1 MKKKK
6 NKWICPQHKFM
17 RNLIYMLVYPFAKLK
32 YHIKIKKQ
40 KNVEQCLILSNHQTA
55 FDQFFISFAFK
66 QHVYYVASEDLFSMG
81 WVSRF
86 IKWAVAPI
94 PIKKQTTDLKAV
106 KDCLRVAKEGGTIA
120 IFPEGNRTF
129 SGKTET
135 IKKSI
140 VKLIKALKLPIAF
153 FKIEGGYGVQP
164 RWSDVVRKGKMRGY
178 VSRVITPEEIA
189 TLTEEELLKTIE
201 DGLYVNEAVKDAEFK
216 HKKSAEYLE
225 RAAYVCPFCD
235 LSEFESHGDV
245 VECKKCGK
253 KFRYLPTKQLEGI
266 GFESPF
272 EFFADWYEYQE
283 NFVNKL
289 DVLQYCEKPMYCD
302 TAAFFEVIPYDKKV
316 KLSNQIRLSLF
327 GDRIEVKNGTENLVF
342 SFDEIGAVTVLGR
355 NKLNIYHGGKI
366 YQIKSGKRFNAL
378 KYVNIYHRYKNLK
391 AEDKELT
398 FLGL

>member
-6 NKWICPQHKFM
+6 NKWIRAQHKFM

-164 RWSDVVRKGKMRGY
+164 RWSDKTRKGKMTAQ
-178 VSRVITPEEIA
+178 VSKTIKPEEYLN
-189 TLTEEELLKTIE
+189 LTDDQLYDLVKTE
-201 DGLYVNEAVKDAEFK
+201 LYVNEANSNNEFK
-216 HKKSAEYLE
+216 SKHLAEYLE
-225 RAAYVCPFCD
+225 RLVYVCPKCGIA
-235 LSEFESHGDV
+235 EFESNKNIIT
-245 VECKKCGK
+245 CKKCGCTVE
-253 KFRYLPTKQLEGI
+253 YLQTTQLKGI
-266 GFESPF
+266 NNDFVFSYVN
-272 EFFADWYEYQE
+272 DWYDYQE
-283 NFVNKL
+283 QYVHNLDLSQFNDKPCFTDTVALSEVALYKNKTLINENTTLMCYSNRFVVNDKVLNFS
-289 DVLQYCEKPMYCD
+289 DI
-302 TAAFFEVIPYDKKV
+302 T
-316 KLSNQIRLSLF
+316 
-327 GDRIEVKNGTENLVF
+327 
-342 SFDEIGAVTVLGR
+342 VTSVLGR
-355 NKLNIYHGGKI
+355 NKLNIY
-366 YQIKSGKRFNAL
+366 YLDQVLQIKGETRFNAV
-378 KYVNIYHRYKNLK
+378 KYVNIFYHWKNLQQGNDVDGK
-391 AEDKELT
+391 

>member
-6 NKWICPQHKFM
+6 NKWIRAQHKFM
-17 RNLIYMLVYPFAKLK
+17 RNLIYMLVYPFTKLK

-164 RWSDVVRKGKMRGY
+164 RWSDKTRKGKMTAQ
-178 VSRVITPEEIA
+178 VSKTIKPEEYLN
-189 TLTEEELLKTIE
+189 LTDDQLYDLVKSE
-201 DGLYVNEAVKDAEFK
+201 LYVNEANSNNEFK
-216 HKKSAEYLE
+216 SKHLAEYLE
-225 RAAYVCPFCD
+225 RLVYVCPKCGIA
-235 LSEFESHGDV
+235 EFESNKNIIT
-245 VECKKCGK
+245 CKKCGCTVE
-253 KFRYLPTKQLEGI
+253 YLSTTQLKGI
-266 GFESPF
+266 NNDFVFSYVN
-272 EFFADWYEYQE
+272 DWYDYQE
-283 NFVNKL
+283 QYVHNLDLSQFNDKPCFTDTVALSEVALYKNKTLINENTTLMCYSDRFVVNDKVLNFS
-289 DVLQYCEKPMYCD
+289 DI
-302 TAAFFEVIPYDKKV
+302 T
-316 KLSNQIRLSLF
+316 
-327 GDRIEVKNGTENLVF
+327 
-342 SFDEIGAVTVLGR
+342 VTSVLGR
-355 NKLNIYHGGKI
+355 NKLNIY
-366 YQIKSGKRFNAL
+366 YLDQVLQIKGETRFNAV
-378 KYVNIYHRYKNLK
+378 KYVNIFYHWKNLQQGNDIDG
-391 AEDKELT
+391 E

>member
-6 NKWICPQHKFM
+6 NKWICAQHKFM

-164 RWSDVVRKGKMRGY
+164 RWSDKTRKGKMTAQ
-178 VSRVITPEEIA
+178 VSKTIKPEEYLN
-189 TLTEEELLKTIE
+189 LTDDQLYDLVKSE
-201 DGLYVNEAVKDAEFK
+201 LYVNEANSNNEFK
-216 HKKSAEYLE
+216 SKHLAEYLE
-225 RAAYVCPFCD
+225 RLVYVCPKCGIA
-235 LSEFESHGDV
+235 EFESNKNIIT
-245 VECKKCGK
+245 CKKCGCTVE
-253 KFRYLPTKQLEGI
+253 YLPTTQLKGI
-266 GFESPF
+266 NND
-272 EFFADWYEYQE
+272 FAFSYVNDWYDYQE
-283 NFVNKL
+283 QYVHNLDLSQFNDKPCFTDTVALSEVALYKNKTLINKNTTLMCYSDRFVVNDKVLNFS
-289 DVLQYCEKPMYCD
+289 DI
-302 TAAFFEVIPYDKKV
+302 T
-316 KLSNQIRLSLF
+316 
-327 GDRIEVKNGTENLVF
+327 
-342 SFDEIGAVTVLGR
+342 VTSVLGR
-355 NKLNIYHGGKI
+355 NKLNIY
-366 YQIKSGKRFNAL
+366 YLDQVLQIKGETRFNAV
-378 KYVNIYHRYKNLK
+378 KYVNIFYHWKNLQQGNDVDGK
-391 AEDKELT
+391 